1 MMKKTQQRIFAFI
14 MIPISIYFILDYF
27 LLFQSEE
34 SEKDLIVLILWI
46 VIGVTWSIALIR
58 TFTKKTE
65 EDEKDMEEKD
75 E

>member
-1 MMKKTQQRIFAFI
+1 MKKTQQRIFAFI

-58 TFTKKTE
+58 TFTKKTVKIEDE
-65 EDEKDMEEKD
+65 EDENE
-75 E
+75 